1 VEEYGR
7 GIVSCFM
14 LTRES
19 VIIGSF
25 PFGTPFNKQKVCF
38 QADVDEASAFLCA
51 FENFMGSKWMHFQHL
66 HLICV

>member
-1 VEEYGR
+1 
-7 GIVSCFM
+7 M
-14 LTRES
+14 
-19 VIIGSF
+19 IIGSF
-25 PFGTPFNKQKVCF
+25 PFGTPFNKQIVGF